1 MRQGGGVLLRVGV
14 GWSSQE
20 LVPHQKYRGHRPGF
34 DRSEVVSKAD
44 FAGLTVM
51 LPAGGA
57 EGGAGVSPLCSRRSE
72 GAAHLLQH
80 FHVFC
85 DTICRFIH
93 A

>member
-1 MRQGGGVLLRVGV
+1 MSQGGRGVLCVGV

-20 LVPHQKYRGHRPGF
+20 IVPHQKSRGHHPAL
-34 DRSEVVSKAD
+34 DRSEVVSKTD
-44 FAGLTVM
+44 VAGLLLM
-51 LPAGGA
+51 LPARESRGGCR
-57 EGGAGVSPLCSRRSE
+57 GVPLCRRSE

-85 DTICRFIH
+85 DMICRFIH